1 MNASLDM
8 LPAAQAEAE
17 AARTTGLLAALER
30 VQCVIEFSLDGK
42 VQRANQLFLDRM
54 GYTLEDVVGQ
64 HHRMFCNS
72 EFVASESYRT
82 MWERLREGEILED
95 TFQRLTKSGRP
106 VWLQAS
112 YNPIL
117 DTNRRPI
124 GVIKLATD
132 VTEARER
139 EADQRGR
146 IVAID
151 RAQAVIEFDLRG
163 NVLDANRNFLNT
175 FGYSLDEIKG
185 QHHKMFCDPASVR
198 SVDYIAFWDRLGR
211 GEYDLGRYRRRTKSG
226 GDVWI
231 QASYNPV
238 LDPAGKPYKIV
249 KYATDITHEIEAA
262 AQTKSRLDAISLSQA
277 VVEFDLQG
285 NILTANPNFLRTM
298 GYTLSEIQGRHHSMF
313 CEDNF
318 VRSQAYRDFWAD
330 LGQGEFK
337 SARYRRVG
345 KHGAEVWIQAT
356 YNPILDIDGR
366 PHKVV
371 KFAVDVS
378 AEVERERAVAQ
389 RVDDISAVLREMT
402 GSITRAVRSAE
413 RTSELAGQ
421 TQREAAEGSGLLQ
434 RSRESIGQIERSTTN
449 MREIVNTIGE
459 ISSQTHLLAFN
470 AAIEAARA
478 GEHGVGFSVVA
489 DEVRKLAEKSAVAA
503 GEIAQLINLSTTR
516 VAEGSRLA
524 DDVEAAFGRIRLAVD
539 NTGRSIE
546 DIRESALAQDAATGS
561 VGKLLDALQT
571 AFGVSTAK

>member
-8 LPAAQAEAE
+8 LPVAKEE
-17 AARTTGLLAALER
+17 AARTAGLLAALER
-30 VQCVIEFSLDGK
+30 VQCVIEFALDGK
-42 VQRANQLFLDRM
+42 VRRANQLFLDRM
-54 GYTLEDVVGQ
+54 GYTSEEVVGQ
-64 HHRMFCNS
+64 HHRMFCTN
-72 EFVASESYRT
+72 EFAASETYRS
-82 MWERLREGEILED
+82 MWERLREGEIIED
-95 TFQRLTKSGRP
+95 TFQRLTKGGRP
-106 VWLQAS
+106 IWLQAS

-117 DTNRRPI
+117 DMAGRPI

-132 VTEARER
+132 VTEQRER
-139 EADQRGR
+139 HADQQGR
-146 IVAID
+146 VTAID
-151 RAQAVIEFDLRG
+151 RAQAVIEFDLSG
-163 NVLDANRNFLNT
+163 NVLSANRNFLNV
-175 FGYSLDEIKG
+175 FGYAVDEIVG
-185 QHHKMFCDPASVR
+185 RHHSIFCEPEHVR
-198 SVDYIAFWDRLGR
+198 SVEYMAFWDRLAKGQ
-211 GEYDLGRYRRRTKSG
+211 YDIGRYRRRTKAG
-226 GDVWI
+226 TEVWI

-238 LDPAGKPYKIV
+238 LDPAGKPYKVV
-249 KYATDITHEIEAA
+249 KFATDVTHEIQAA
-262 AQTKSRLDAISLSQA
+262 AETKSRLDAIGLSQA

-285 NILTANPNFLRTM
+285 NVVTANPNFLRTM

-313 CEDNF
+313 CDEGF

-330 LGQGEFK
+330 LGQGTFK

-378 AEVERERAVAQ
+378 AEVEREQAVAQ
-389 RVDDISAVLREMT
+389 RVSDISAVLKEMA

-413 RTSELAGQ
+413 RSTELAGQ

-434 RSRESIGQIERSTTN
+434 RSRESIGQIERSTN
-449 MREIVNTIGE
+449 DMREIVNTIGD

-489 DEVRKLAEKSAVAA
+489 DEVRKLAEKSALAA
-503 GEIAQLINLSTTR
+503 GEIAKLISLTTTR
-516 VAEGSRLA
+516 VGEGSRLA
-524 DDVEAAFGRIRLAVD
+524 DDVEAAFSRIRAAVD

-546 DIRESALAQDAATGS
+546 EIREATFAQNAATGS
-561 VGKLLDALQT
+561 VGNLLDALQA
-571 AFGVSTAK
+571 AFTGNIGK